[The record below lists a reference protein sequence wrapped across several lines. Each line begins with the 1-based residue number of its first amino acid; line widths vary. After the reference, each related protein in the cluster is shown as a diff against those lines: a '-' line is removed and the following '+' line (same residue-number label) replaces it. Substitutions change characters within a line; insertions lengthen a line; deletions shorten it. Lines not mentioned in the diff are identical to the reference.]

1 MPNQIQRNRAQSER
15 GNDPHIGRDH
25 EQLGA
30 DGERQ
35 RREDASQRQQPPR
48 GGQEEEE

>member
-1 MPNQIQRNRAQSER
+1 MPNQIQRNRAQEQR
-15 GNDPHIGRDH
+15 ANDPQIDRDH

-35 RREDASQRQQPPR
+35 RRANRQDADPPR
-48 GGQEEEE
+48 DSDDAEE